1 MEERNITITFGKAKE
16 WLNSDNATLKEIALQ
31 AFSEKEL
38 TCHYSQIRTLEDA
51 CKALGFSYDVISTIT
66 KYVATYSRASVAT
79 FKLNIVRKALNLGQD
94 LHLTKSPKD
103 SFIYY
108 PKNPLLTR
116 DSVRYIDELRTG
128 EIAIIGRIKSEG
140 KEYNVLGGSTSRSG
154 YDGLGSF
161 YPLSNVNY
169 AYDSVGFLGCANKE
183 IAEHLGRYFGML
195 ITEAKYGDLPNF
207 EIVERRYDNY

>member
-1 MEERNITITFGKAKE
+1 MIERNITITLEKAKE
-16 WLNSDNATLKEIALQ
+16 WLNSGNTTLKKIALQ
-31 AFSEKEL
+31 AFNEKEL
-38 TCHYSQIRTLEDA
+38 ACSFKNITTFKDA
-51 CKALGFSYDVISTIT
+51 CDVLGLNYGEMLSIINHITPVSKASAAMFE
-66 KYVATYSRASVAT
+66 
-79 FKLNIVRKALNLGQD
+79 LNIIRKALNLDQD
-94 LHLTKSPKD
+94 LRLTKSPKD

-116 DSVRYIDELRTG
+116 DSVCYIDELRTG

-140 KEYNVLGGSTSRSG
+140 KEYNVLGGSTSRGG

-195 ITEAKYGDLPNF
+195 ITEAKYGDLPDF